1 MVVENVLN
9 ADNMPYEFQTTGLE
23 SHLHVQQTAISKPNQ
38 YGKVQELSTPEKAQ
52 RFSSQAK
59 KR

>member
-1 MVVENVLN
+1 MVVENLLQV
-9 ADNMPYEFQTTGLE
+9 DNMPYEFRTTGVE
-23 SHLHVQQTAISKPNQ
+23 SHLHVQKTAISKSNQ

-59 KR
+59 RR